1 MMMAKTTT
9 TKTTAEAGRRGLVSG
24 GSGYLLARVAEG

>member
-24 GSGYLLARVAEG
+24 VVATFWLG